1 MARIKRQDGHPR
13 ASPLFLLAIFENKKF
28 RWIPKISIGDVLYTC
43 VGSYGNAAVVR
54 RDDRFIFQ
62 RHIAQIKPDT
72 TRLNPT
78 FIAFC
83 LETQELKRQADK
95 VATGIAQKTV
105 TLKGIKSFSVPV
117 PPIQMQREFAD
128 CISPLNSVKSEQVKA
143 LSRKNALFSS
153 LQHRAFHGE
162 L

>member
-1 MARIKRQDGHPR
+1 MFAQRLLMERIKHQDGRPQGI
-13 ASPLFLLAIFENKKF
+13 PFIFVSHIREQEISLDTQKF
-28 RWIPKISIGDVLYTC
+28 VDEEEYDNLTKHTPIEIGDVLYTC
-43 VGSYGNAAVVR
+43 VGSYGNAAVVT

-72 TRLNPT
+72 TRTNPI

-117 PPIQMQREFAD
+117 PRYKSNVSLPIA
-128 CISPLNSVKSEQVKA
+128 
-143 LSRKNALFSS
+143 S
-153 LQHRAFHGE
+153 L